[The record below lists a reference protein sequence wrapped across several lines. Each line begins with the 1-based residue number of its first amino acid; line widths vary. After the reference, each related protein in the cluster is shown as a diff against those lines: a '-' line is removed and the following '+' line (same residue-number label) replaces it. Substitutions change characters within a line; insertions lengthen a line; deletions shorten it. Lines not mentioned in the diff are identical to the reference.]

1 MPFIPYNA
9 FLANKIQHLGL
20 HLVRVLGLAGRL
32 LLGTTIGPM
41 VFVFY
46 LSDVWLNVN
55 PNTNIEGKC
64 VFKRLNYV
72 LDICWSFMTHI
83 QIIGGTIIW
92 PCNKK
97 KNLHFD
103 NESNIHATS
112 KTNEKNDH
120 GAWFGVSSHLKTC
133 TCFCVYH
140 NLWEVGAELTLS
152 I

>member
-32 LLGTTIGPM
+32 LLGTTTGPM

-72 LDICWSFMTHI
+72 LNICWSFMTHI

-97 KNLHFD
+97 KISTLTMNQIFMQPPKQMRKMTTGLDLEFLV
-103 NESNIHATS
+103 TS
-112 KTNEKNDH
+112 RLALVFVCIITYEK
-120 GAWFGVSSHLKTC
+120 WVQS
-133 TCFCVYH
+133 
-140 NLWEVGAELTLS
+140 
-152 I
+152 